1 MVTPMNTQ
9 KQPKSEDSKRE
20 NLEHL
25 LDTLENNKFVN
36 STNRIYIR
44 LILIAIFVWLLM
56 HHFYIAALSPF
67 VIFAIRSAINQ
78 AVPKK
83 YSIDIL
89 KSEDLEFIKG
99 DPILSQS
106 FNASITEDNK
116 AFSGSFYFSVLNYFY
131 KTR

>member
-1 MVTPMNTQ
+1 MSMNTQ
-9 KQPKSEDSKRE
+9 KQPKLEDNKRE

-36 STNRIYIR
+36 SINRIYIR

-56 HHFYIAALSPF
+56 HHFYIAALFPF
-67 VIFAIRSAINQ
+67 IIFAIRSAINQ

-116 AFSGSFYFSVLNYFY
+116 AFSGSFYFSALEYFY
-131 KTR
+131 KTK

>member
-1 MVTPMNTQ
+1 MSMNTQ
-9 KQPKSEDSKRE
+9 KQPKLEDNKRE

-36 STNRIYIR
+36 SINRIYIR

>member
-1 MVTPMNTQ
+1 MSMNTQ
-9 KQPKSEDSKRE
+9 KQPKLEDNKRE

-36 STNRIYIR
+36 STHRIYIR
-44 LILIAIFVWLLM
+44 FILIAIFVWLLM
-56 HHFYIAALSPF
+56 HHFYIAALFPF
-67 VIFAIRSAINQ
+67 AIFAIRSDINL

-83 YSIDIL
+83 YPIDIL
-89 KSEDLEFIKG
+89 KSEDLDFIKS

-116 AFSGSFYFSVLNYFY
+116 AFSGSFYFSALEYFY
-131 KTR
+131 KTK

>member
-1 MVTPMNTQ
+1 MNTQ

-36 STNRIYIR
+36 STHRIYIR
-44 LILIAIFVWLLM
+44 FILIAIFVWLLM
-56 HHFYIAALSPF
+56 HHFYIAALFPF
-67 VIFAIRSAINQ
+67 AIFAIRSAINQ

-116 AFSGSFYFSVLNYFY
+116 AFSGSFYFSALEYFY
-131 KTR
+131 KAK

>member
-9 KQPKSEDSKRE
+9 KHPKSDDSKRE
-20 NLEHL
+20 NIEHL

-56 HHFYIAALSPF
+56 HHFYIAALFPF
-67 VIFAIRSAINQ
+67 AIFAIRSAINQ
-78 AVPKK
+78 AIPKK

-89 KSEDLEFIKG
+89 KGEDLEFIKG
-99 DPILSQS
+99 DPFLLQS
-106 FNASITEDNK
+106 FNASITEDKK
-116 AFSGSFYFSVLNYFY
+116 AFSGSFYFSTLEYFY
-131 KTR
+131 KTK

>member
-1 MVTPMNTQ
+1 MSMNTQ
-9 KQPKSEDSKRE
+9 KQSKLEDNKRE

-36 STNRIYIR
+36 SINRIYIR

-56 HHFYIAALSPF
+56 HHFYIAALFPF
-67 VIFAIRSAINQ
+67 IIFAIRSAINQ

>member
-1 MVTPMNTQ
+1 MNTQ
-9 KQPKSEDSKRE
+9 KQPKLEDIKRE

-56 HHFYIAALSPF
+56 HHFYIAALFPF

-78 AVPKK
+78 AIPKK
-83 YSIDIL
+83 YSINIL
-89 KSEDLEFIKG
+89 KGEDLEFIKG

-106 FNASITEDNK
+106 FNAAITDDNK
-116 AFSGSFYFSVLNYFY
+116 AFSGSFYFSALEYFHRT
-131 KTR
+131 K

>member
-1 MVTPMNTQ
+1 MSMNTQ
-9 KQPKSEDSKRE
+9 KQPKLEDNKRE

-36 STNRIYIR
+36 SINRIYIR

-56 HHFYIAALSPF
+56 HHFYIAALFPF
-67 VIFAIRSAINQ
+67 IIFAIRSAINQ

-106 FNASITEDNK
+106 FNAAITEDNK
-116 AFSGSFYFSVLNYFY
+116 AFSGSFYFSAL
-131 KTR
+131 

>member
-1 MVTPMNTQ
+1 MSMNTQ
-9 KQPKSEDSKRE
+9 KQPKLEDNKRE

-36 STNRIYIR
+36 SINRIYIR
-44 LILIAIFVWLLM
+44 FILIAIFVWLLM
-56 HHFYIAALSPF
+56 HHFYIAALFPF
-67 VIFAIRSAINQ
+67 IIFAIRSAINQ
-78 AVPKK
+78 AIPKK
-83 YSIDIL
+83 YPIDIL

>member
-9 KQPKSEDSKRE
+9 KHPKSDDSKRE
-20 NLEHL
+20 NIEHL

-56 HHFYIAALSPF
+56 HHFYIAALFPF
-67 VIFAIRSAINQ
+67 AIFAIRSAINQ
-78 AVPKK
+78 AIPKK

-89 KSEDLEFIKG
+89 KGEDLEFIKG
-99 DPILSQS
+99 DLFLLQS

-116 AFSGSFYFSVLNYFY
+116 AFSGSFYFSTLEYFY
-131 KTR
+131 KTK

>member
-1 MVTPMNTQ
+1 MSMNTQ
-9 KQPKSEDSKRE
+9 KQPKLEDSKRE

-25 LDTLENNKFVN
+25 LGTLENNKFVN

-56 HHFYIAALSPF
+56 HHFYIAALLPF

-78 AVPKK
+78 AIPKK
-83 YSIDIL
+83 YPIDIL
-89 KSEDLEFIKG
+89 KSEDLEFIKS

-106 FNASITEDNK
+106 FNVSITEDNK

>member
-1 MVTPMNTQ
+1 MSMNTQ
-9 KQPKSEDSKRE
+9 KQPKLEDNKRE

-36 STNRIYIR
+36 SINRIYIR

-56 HHFYIAALSPF
+56 HHFYIAALFPF
-67 VIFAIRSAINQ
+67 IIFAIRSAINQ

-116 AFSGSFYFSVLNYFY
+116 AFSGSFYFSVLEYFY
-131 KTR
+131 KAK

>member
-1 MVTPMNTQ
+1 MNTEN
-9 KQPKSEDSKRE
+9 QPQLE
-20 NLEHL
+20 NDKKEKLEHL

-44 LILIAIFVWLLM
+44 LILIAVFVWLLM
-56 HHFYIAALSPF
+56 HHFYIAALFPF
-67 VIFAIRSAINQ
+67 VIFAIRSAINK
-78 AVPKK
+78 AIPKK

-99 DPILSQS
+99 DPFLLQS

-116 AFSGSFYFSVLNYFY
+116 AFSGSFYFSTLEYFY
-131 KTR
+131 KTK